1 MKLTRKLL
9 MGAKIENLLR
19 LAKAGLFK
27 GLNKMRKKQ
36 LVSLLLW
43 RLSRKEKVEKG
54 STNRYT

>member
-9 MGAKIENLLR
+9 MGAKIENLLH
-19 LAKAGLFK
+19 LAKGGLFK

-36 LVSLLLW
+36 FVSLLLW

-54 STNRYT
+54 LY